1 MAPKA
6 KTPAAALPVED
17 PLVELPEH
25 IDVPDPPFSF
35 ILAHLVSHV
44 FCVEPPVEADGE
56 PPDALQDFDPLDS
69 LSKFHEG
76 GEAPNTSNILLLQ
89 RDELEAFAEG
99 GTLAAGLRRKAEA
112 EAACRKRKKVN
123 EARQKARLN
132 EDAGESH
139 GESHEP
145 GESGETTEAAEDHGS
160 HDFTLIV
167 SGYPS
172 TPEEVAELEA
182 ADLFDL
188 ADAWVSLHL
197 SGETC
202 IDEPDDLGG
211 TKRITRVIGA
221 PPAVTAL
228 REKVVA
234 AEAGS
239 PLATTI
245 VTELHNCHEWASRPT
260 EVPDPSEVVLA
271 AISSAAEHRITYKE
285 WIESLPEERVVIP
298 DLSFD
303 ASSLDTSVYERLVE
317 STDPSRHDVS
327 FMLYCLCE
335 QVNQSLKG
343 NVAEAPS
350 QRKKPSEA
358 QMKALQKKELSMIE
372 KFLDNASDILLFG
385 QDAVKEVEEK
395 NLETI
400 GSLMAMVEEEEQKAE
415 NGSKEETQHVPGMAP
430 DPGLGSSPPEDLEE
444 MVIPFHDQMSSR
456 HVGHHLPGG
465 KSVALEIEQL
475 LSHLNAPGIDRQNFP
490 RRISMTAAER
500 SAHRNRIYKYMPSMP
515 VVELERL
522 LLLREFQE
530 LLHHAQP
537 ERHWNLQDWI
547 FQEKIPASLL
557 CQTLLDASCRD
568 YFVDMKYMERQD
580 CLLVAMHHRAL
591 PGRVLWHSWEGD
603 LLTLAAK
610 DSETRSEMKLCP
622 VPTFNDWW
630 QLVSGQPS
638 PAPPAYAESEEGF
651 TAVPSR
657 KKAKKRKEPKDANAT
672 QKAGLEAPAC
682 PKKVLDLDAREVGY
696 CKAIEKILVPSDR
709 SIILRTAYQRGVQN
723 CVPEL
728 AKDGK
733 VLKPVVEDDGEG
745 EDSGQEEEID
755 DFDPFVPL
763 PRKELHSV
771 RVIKDNMTFGMVSD
785 AAWLETVEAMRS
797 RVSVEEPAPPEE
809 DEDAKRAEAL
819 RAAQGI
825 ADGEEEGEEPV
836 EQEPQEEEEGEQAIN
851 ITERYMEESK
861 FGCLWIVFKDGTR
874 CTVRMHHERLWYTP
888 GDVSWDVTSSRPGVQ
903 VTYTPPSGV
912 VVQAFSDAS
921 IRQSW
926 PPQRLFPLAGLEAD
940 EMLPGQ
946 AQDIELARQ
955 VTAFGVL
962 VIERL
967 SGRRDV
973 HHPSGTRAWRNPTIE
988 ELQERTEHFKALGKK
1003 KGCDVAAR
1011 ACAERMAQIC
1021 AAWEANQ
1028 DEEDEMDPSEQNK
1041 YFGMPGHWRV
1051 TTSSGRRFGRAL
1063 KVEEVSAEPGS
1074 ATASRSASQ
1083 RNSAE
1088 VDRISKEIPGSH
1100 GTGSRP
1106 GSKVPSSKDPGS
1118 IQASKDVPA
1127 EAEDDEDLE
1136 SEPKPPEPPPSLQD
1150 ILEAVLV
1157 DEGNN
1162 IEYELDPVPML
1173 VQRDPHTGITSTS
1186 NEEGMLILSYPDG
1199 ESNVCILPDGTR
1211 VSQTVDAEGSEV
1223 VVEKEGAARVTC
1235 YVKDK
1240 AYVPHSMVK
1249 VEIEDGATM
1258 EVVPR
1263 RLNLKAELVAADPH
1277 AFLAKLRGEPE
1288 EDVSPAL
1295 EIAQQQNAMSQHE
1308 FCRNPDPREDSY
1320 STNASVI
1327 LRHFEGT
1334 LVHSKGA
1341 GEVELVSG
1349 RDIAT
1354 MGSDNEKALKTLQD
1368 KGCVYLAQVDYDRI
1382 YLRDDDGNHFEVK
1395 GDQSLD
1401 FKLSVSMGDDFASP
1415 RCVVPKRPFKHPD
1428 ASFLPLPEEAPQP
1441 RLFVVYGDGEA
1452 EELLLRRDFEE
1463 AMRLARKDPLTLVVA
1478 GEKMGWPMSCC
1489 KTHSIHR
1496 IMHMDPVSVPV
1507 RPLELPPGI
1516 CGCVEPPAMNRSFTQ
1531 FRQFIEYP
1539 EITDQK
1545 LKDWESAYQLYRQE
1559 EEEQRVLQ
1567 NTLGEGLKNARRSM
1581 NATLQVE
1588 QLAKMSQAAASE
1600 PAATEASEQARDGG
1614 A

>member
-6 KTPAAALPVED
+6 KTPAVALPVED

-25 IDVPDPPFSF
+25 LEVPDPSF
-35 ILAHLVSHV
+35 TFVLGHLVSHV
-44 FCVEPPVEADGE
+44 FCVEPPLEAADA
-56 PPDALQDFDPLDS
+56 DDAALQDFDPLDS

-76 GEAPNTSNILLLQ
+76 GETLNTSSILLLQ

-123 EARQKARLN
+123 EARQRAL
-132 EDAGESH
+132 EELG
-139 GESHEP
+139 
-145 GESGETTEAAEDHGS
+145 EAAEAEAESGKAAKVDGDGRD
-160 HDFTLIV
+160 DFTLIV

-172 TPEEVAELEA
+172 TPEELAEVEA
-182 ADLFDL
+182 AGLFEV

-202 IDEPDDLGG
+202 IDEPDDIGG

-221 PPAVTAL
+221 PGALTAL
-228 REKVVA
+228 REKVVTS
-234 AEAGS
+234 EAGS
-239 PLATTI
+239 PYATTI
-245 VTELHNCHEWASRPT
+245 VTELYNCHEWAPGRPT
-260 EVPDPSEVVLA
+260 EVLDPSELVVA
-271 AISSAAEHRITYKE
+271 AFASAAQHRITYKE
-285 WIESLPEERVVIP
+285 WIESLPEDRIVIP
-298 DLSFD
+298 DLETEPT
-303 ASSLDTSVYERLVE
+303 SLDTSVYERLVE

-327 FMLYCLCE
+327 LMLYCLCE

-343 NVAEAPS
+343 NVAEVPA
-350 QRKKPSEA
+350 QRKKPSAE
-358 QMKALQKKELSMIE
+358 QMNTLQKKELAMIE

-385 QDAVKEVEEK
+385 QDAPREFEDKNFEVV
-395 NLETI
+395 
-400 GSLMAMVEEEEQKAE
+400 GSLMAMVEQEEKEAE
-415 NGSKEETQHVPGMAP
+415 NGSKEEAQHVPGMAP
-430 DPGLGSSPPEDLEE
+430 EPGLGSSPPEDLEE
-444 MVIPFHDQMSSR
+444 IVIPHHDRMSCR

-465 KSVALEIEQL
+465 KSVALEIEEI

-490 RRISMTAAER
+490 RKISMTAAER

-522 LLLREFQE
+522 LLMREFQE
-530 LLHHAQP
+530 LLHQAQP
-537 ERHWNLQDWI
+537 ERQWNLKDWI

-580 CLLVAMHHRAL
+580 CLLVAIHHRAL

-603 LLTLAAK
+603 LLTLAG
-610 DSETRSEMKLCP
+610 SETQELKLCP
-622 VPTFNDWW
+622 IPTFNDWW

-638 PAPPAYAESEEGF
+638 PAPPVYAETEEGF
-651 TAVPSR
+651 TTLPSS
-657 KKAKKRKEPKDANAT
+657 KKAP
-672 QKAGLEAPAC
+672 
-682 PKKVLDLDAREVGY
+682 
-696 CKAIEKILVPSDR
+696 
-709 SIILRTAYQRGVQN
+709 
-723 CVPEL
+723 
-728 AKDGK
+728 
-733 VLKPVVEDDGEG
+733 
-745 EDSGQEEEID
+745 
-755 DFDPFVPL
+755 
-763 PRKELHSV
+763 H
-771 RVIKDNMTFGMVSD
+771 
-785 AAWLETVEAMRS
+785 
-797 RVSVEEPAPPEE
+797 EE
-809 DEDAKRAEAL
+809 D
-819 RAAQGI
+819 
-825 ADGEEEGEEPV
+825 
-836 EQEPQEEEEGEQAIN
+836 EGEQAVN
-851 ITERYMEESK
+851 VTERYLQESR
-861 FGCLWIVFKDGTR
+861 FGCLWLVFKDGTR

-888 GDVSWDVTSSRPGVQ
+888 GDTSWDVSSSRPGVQ
-903 VTYTPPSGV
+903 VTYTPPSGA

-926 PPQRLFPLAGLEAD
+926 PPQRLFPPAGREAD

-946 AQDIELARQ
+946 AQDIELAGL
-955 VTAFGVL
+955 VTPFGVL

-967 SGRRDV
+967 SGRKDV

-988 ELQERTEHFKALGKK
+988 ELQERSEHFKELAKK

-1011 ACAERMAQIC
+1011 ACAERLAEIC

-1028 DEEDEMDPSEQNK
+1028 GEEDDMDPSEQNK

-1051 TTSSGRRFGRAL
+1051 TTCSGRRFGRTL
-1063 KVEEVSAEPGS
+1063 KVEEVAEPGT
-1074 ATASRSASQ
+1074 ATGSRTGSQ
-1083 RNSAE
+1083 RPSADA
-1088 VDRISKEIPGSH
+1088 DRVSKDVPSSH

-1106 GSKVPSSKDPGS
+1106 GSKIPSKDISSKEP
-1118 IQASKDVPA
+1118 SKDVPA

-1136 SEPKPPEPPPSLQD
+1136 SEPEPPEPPPSLQD

-1157 DEGNN
+1157 DEGSN

-1186 NEEGMLILSYPDG
+1186 NEEGMLILAYPEE

-1211 VSQTVDAEGSEV
+1211 VSQTEDAEGTEV

-1235 YVKDK
+1235 HVKDK

-1263 RLNLKAELVAADPH
+1263 RLNLKAELVAADPQ

-1288 EDVSPAL
+1288 EDISPAL

-1308 FCRNPDPREDSY
+1308 FCRSSDPREDSY

-1327 LRHFEGT
+1327 LRHVEGT

-1341 GEVELVSG
+1341 GEVEVVSG
-1349 RDIAT
+1349 RDIAAI
-1354 MGSDNEKALKTLQD
+1354 GSDNEKALKTLQD

-1415 RCVVPKRPFKHPD
+1415 RCVVPQKPFKHPD

-1441 RLFVVYGDGEA
+1441 RLFVVWGDGEA
-1452 EELLLRRDFEE
+1452 EELLLRRDYEE
-1463 AMRLARKDPLTLVVA
+1463 AMRLARKDPNTLVVE
-1478 GEKMGWPMSCC
+1478 GERMAWPMSCC
-1489 KTHSIHR
+1489 KSHSIHR
-1496 IMHMDPVSVPV
+1496 IMHMDPVTVPV

-1516 CGCVEPPAMNRSFTQ
+1516 CGTVEQPEMKRTFTQ

-1539 EITDQK
+1539 EISDQK
-1545 LKDWESAYQLYRQE
+1545 LKEWESAYEVYRQQ
-1559 EEEQRVLQ
+1559 EEEQRLLQ

-1588 QLAKMSQAAASE
+1588 QLAKLSQAAASE
-1600 PAATEASEQARDGG
+1600 PEPRWTRWTCALWKPSSWVFTRKALWNRVFGIL
-1614 A
+1614 

>member
-6 KTPAAALPVED
+6 KTPAVALPVED

-25 IDVPDPPFSF
+25 LEVPDPSF
-35 ILAHLVSHV
+35 TFVLGHLVSHV
-44 FCVEPPVEADGE
+44 FCVEPPLEAADA
-56 PPDALQDFDPLDS
+56 DDAALQDFDPLDS

-76 GEAPNTSNILLLQ
+76 GETLNTSSILLLQ

-123 EARQKARLN
+123 EARQRAL
-132 EDAGESH
+132 EELG
-139 GESHEP
+139 
-145 GESGETTEAAEDHGS
+145 EAAEAEAESGKAAKVDGDGRD
-160 HDFTLIV
+160 DFTLIV

-172 TPEEVAELEA
+172 TPEELAEVEA
-182 ADLFDL
+182 AGLFEV

-202 IDEPDDLGG
+202 IDEPDDIGG

-221 PPAVTAL
+221 PGALTAL
-228 REKVVA
+228 REKVVTS
-234 AEAGS
+234 EAGS
-239 PLATTI
+239 PYATTI
-245 VTELHNCHEWASRPT
+245 VTELYNCHEWAPGRPT
-260 EVPDPSEVVLA
+260 EVLDPSELVVA
-271 AISSAAEHRITYKE
+271 AFASAAQHRITYKE
-285 WIESLPEERVVIP
+285 WIESLPEDRIVIP
-298 DLSFD
+298 DLETEPT
-303 ASSLDTSVYERLVE
+303 SLDTSVYERLVE

-327 FMLYCLCE
+327 LMLYCLCE

-343 NVAEAPS
+343 NVAEVPA
-350 QRKKPSEA
+350 QRKKPSAE
-358 QMKALQKKELSMIE
+358 QMNTLQKKELAMIE

-385 QDAVKEVEEK
+385 QDAPREFEDKNFEVV
-395 NLETI
+395 
-400 GSLMAMVEEEEQKAE
+400 GSLMAMVEQEEKEAE
-415 NGSKEETQHVPGMAP
+415 NGSKEEAQHVPGMAP
-430 DPGLGSSPPEDLEE
+430 EPGLGSSPPEDLEE
-444 MVIPFHDQMSSR
+444 IVIPHHDRMSCR

-465 KSVALEIEQL
+465 KSVALEIEEI

-490 RRISMTAAER
+490 RKISMTAAER

-522 LLLREFQE
+522 LLMREFQE
-530 LLHHAQP
+530 LLHQAQP
-537 ERHWNLQDWI
+537 ERQWNLKDWI

-580 CLLVAMHHRAL
+580 CLLVAIHHRAL

-603 LLTLAAK
+603 LLTLAG
-610 DSETRSEMKLCP
+610 SETQELKLCP
-622 VPTFNDWW
+622 IPTFNDWW

-638 PAPPAYAESEEGF
+638 PAPPVYAETEEGF
-651 TAVPSR
+651 TTLPSS
-657 KKAKKRKEPKDANAT
+657 KKAP
-672 QKAGLEAPAC
+672 
-682 PKKVLDLDAREVGY
+682 
-696 CKAIEKILVPSDR
+696 
-709 SIILRTAYQRGVQN
+709 
-723 CVPEL
+723 
-728 AKDGK
+728 
-733 VLKPVVEDDGEG
+733 
-745 EDSGQEEEID
+745 
-755 DFDPFVPL
+755 
-763 PRKELHSV
+763 H
-771 RVIKDNMTFGMVSD
+771 
-785 AAWLETVEAMRS
+785 
-797 RVSVEEPAPPEE
+797 EE
-809 DEDAKRAEAL
+809 D
-819 RAAQGI
+819 
-825 ADGEEEGEEPV
+825 
-836 EQEPQEEEEGEQAIN
+836 EGEQAVN
-851 ITERYMEESK
+851 VTERYLQESR
-861 FGCLWIVFKDGTR
+861 FGCLWLVFKDGTR

-888 GDVSWDVTSSRPGVQ
+888 GDTSWDVSSSRPGVQ
-903 VTYTPPSGV
+903 VTYTPPSGA

-926 PPQRLFPLAGLEAD
+926 PPQRLFPPAGREAD

-946 AQDIELARQ
+946 AQDIELAGL
-955 VTAFGVL
+955 VTPFGVL

-967 SGRRDV
+967 SGRKDV

-988 ELQERTEHFKALGKK
+988 ELQERSEHFKELAKK

-1011 ACAERMAQIC
+1011 ACAERLAEIC

-1028 DEEDEMDPSEQNK
+1028 GEEDDMDPSEQNK

-1051 TTSSGRRFGRAL
+1051 TTCSGRRFGRTL
-1063 KVEEVSAEPGS
+1063 KVEEVAEPGT
-1074 ATASRSASQ
+1074 ATGSRTGSQ
-1083 RNSAE
+1083 RPSADA
-1088 VDRISKEIPGSH
+1088 DRVSKDVPSSH

-1106 GSKVPSSKDPGS
+1106 GSKIPSKDISSKEP
-1118 IQASKDVPA
+1118 SKDVPA

-1136 SEPKPPEPPPSLQD
+1136 SEPEPPEPPPSLQD

-1157 DEGNN
+1157 DEGSN

-1186 NEEGMLILSYPDG
+1186 NEEGMLILAYPEE

-1211 VSQTVDAEGSEV
+1211 VSQTEDAEGTEV

-1235 YVKDK
+1235 HVKDK

-1263 RLNLKAELVAADPH
+1263 RLNLKAELVAADPQ

-1288 EDVSPAL
+1288 EDISPAL

-1308 FCRNPDPREDSY
+1308 FCRSSDPREDSY

-1327 LRHFEGT
+1327 LRHVEGT

-1341 GEVELVSG
+1341 GEVEVVSG
-1349 RDIAT
+1349 RDIAAI
-1354 MGSDNEKALKTLQD
+1354 GSDNEKALKTLQD

-1415 RCVVPKRPFKHPD
+1415 RCVVPQKPFKHPD

-1441 RLFVVYGDGEA
+1441 RLFVVWGDGEA
-1452 EELLLRRDFEE
+1452 EELLLRRDYEE
-1463 AMRLARKDPLTLVVA
+1463 AMRLARKDPNTLVVE
-1478 GEKMGWPMSCC
+1478 GERMAWPMSCC
-1489 KTHSIHR
+1489 KSHSIHR
-1496 IMHMDPVSVPV
+1496 IMHMDPVTVPV

-1516 CGCVEPPAMNRSFTQ
+1516 CGTVEQPEMKRTFTQ

-1539 EITDQK
+1539 EISDQK
-1545 LKDWESAYQLYRQE
+1545 LKEWESAYEVYRQQ
-1559 EEEQRVLQ
+1559 EEEQRLLQ

-1588 QLAKMSQAAASE
+1588 QLAKLSQAAASE
-1600 PAATEASEQARDGG
+1600 PEASEQARDGG

>member
-6 KTPAAALPVED
+6 KTPAVALPVED

-25 IDVPDPPFSF
+25 LEVPDPSF
-35 ILAHLVSHV
+35 TFVLGHLVSHV
-44 FCVEPPVEADGE
+44 FCVEPPLEAADA
-56 PPDALQDFDPLDS
+56 DDAALQDFDPLDS

-76 GEAPNTSNILLLQ
+76 GETLNTSSILLLQ

-123 EARQKARLN
+123 EARQRAL
-132 EDAGESH
+132 EELG
-139 GESHEP
+139 
-145 GESGETTEAAEDHGS
+145 EAAEAEAESGKAAKVDGDGRD
-160 HDFTLIV
+160 DFTLIV

-172 TPEEVAELEA
+172 TPEELAEVEA
-182 ADLFDL
+182 AGLFEV

-202 IDEPDDLGG
+202 IDEPDDIGG

-221 PPAVTAL
+221 PGALTAL
-228 REKVVA
+228 REKVVTS
-234 AEAGS
+234 EAGS
-239 PLATTI
+239 PYATTI
-245 VTELHNCHEWASRPT
+245 VTELYNCHEWAPGRPT
-260 EVPDPSEVVLA
+260 EVLDPSELVVA
-271 AISSAAEHRITYKE
+271 AFASAAQHRITYKE
-285 WIESLPEERVVIP
+285 WIESLPEDRIVIP
-298 DLSFD
+298 DLETEPT
-303 ASSLDTSVYERLVE
+303 SLDTSVYERLVE

-327 FMLYCLCE
+327 LMLYCLCE

-343 NVAEAPS
+343 NVAEVPA
-350 QRKKPSEA
+350 QRKKPSAE
-358 QMKALQKKELSMIE
+358 QMNTLQKKELAMIE

-385 QDAVKEVEEK
+385 QDAPREFEDKNFEVV
-395 NLETI
+395 
-400 GSLMAMVEEEEQKAE
+400 GSLMAMVEQEEKEAE
-415 NGSKEETQHVPGMAP
+415 NGSKEEAQHVPGMAP
-430 DPGLGSSPPEDLEE
+430 EPGLGSSPPEDLEE
-444 MVIPFHDQMSSR
+444 IVIPHHDRMSCR

-465 KSVALEIEQL
+465 KSVALEIEEI

-490 RRISMTAAER
+490 RKISMTAAER

-522 LLLREFQE
+522 LLMREFQE
-530 LLHHAQP
+530 LLHQAQP
-537 ERHWNLQDWI
+537 ERQWNLKDWI

-603 LLTLAAK
+603 LLTLAG
-610 DSETRSEMKLCP
+610 SETQELKLCP
-622 VPTFNDWW
+622 IPTFNDWW

-638 PAPPAYAESEEGF
+638 PAPPVYAETEEGF
-651 TAVPSR
+651 TTLPSS
-657 KKAKKRKEPKDANAT
+657 KKAKKRKESKGSHAHDPLKAPK
-672 QKAGLEAPAC
+672 C
-682 PKKVLDLDAREVGY
+682 PKQVLDLDAREVGY

-728 AKDGK
+728 SRDGQ
-733 VLKPVVEDDGEG
+733 VLKPVADDEDGDGD
-745 EDSGQEEEID
+745 DSAEEEAD

-771 RVIKDNMTFGMVSD
+771 RVIKDNLTFGMVSD
-785 AAWLETVEAMRS
+785 AAWLDTVEAMRG
-797 RVSVEEPAPPEE
+797 RVSVEEPTPPEE

-825 ADGEEEGEEPV
+825 ADGDGEAEAEEPA
-836 EQEPQEEEEGEQAIN
+836 EEAPHEEDEGEQAVN
-851 ITERYMEESK
+851 VTERYLQESR
-861 FGCLWIVFKDGTR
+861 FGCLWLVFKDGTR

-888 GDVSWDVTSSRPGVQ
+888 GDTSWDVSSSRPGVQ
-903 VTYTPPSGV
+903 VTYTPPSGA

-926 PPQRLFPLAGLEAD
+926 PPQRLFPPAGREAD

-946 AQDIELARQ
+946 AQDIELARL
-955 VTAFGVL
+955 VTPFGVL

-967 SGRRDV
+967 SGRKDV

-988 ELQERTEHFKALGKK
+988 ELQERSEHFKELAKK

-1011 ACAERMAQIC
+1011 ACAERLAEIC

-1028 DEEDEMDPSEQNK
+1028 GEEDDMDPSEQNK

-1051 TTSSGRRFGRAL
+1051 TTCSGRRFGRTL
-1063 KVEEVSAEPGS
+1063 KVEEVAEPGT
-1074 ATASRSASQ
+1074 ATGSWTGSQ
-1083 RNSAE
+1083 RPSADA
-1088 VDRISKEIPGSH
+1088 DRVSKDVPSSH

-1106 GSKVPSSKDPGS
+1106 GSKIPSKDISSKEP
-1118 IQASKDVPA
+1118 SKDVPA

-1136 SEPKPPEPPPSLQD
+1136 SEPEPPEPPPSLQD

-1157 DEGNN
+1157 DEGSN

-1186 NEEGMLILSYPDG
+1186 NEEGMLILAYPEE

-1211 VSQTVDAEGSEV
+1211 VSQTEDAEGTEV

-1235 YVKDK
+1235 HVKDK

-1263 RLNLKAELVAADPH
+1263 RLNLKAELVAADPQ

-1288 EDVSPAL
+1288 EDISPAL

-1308 FCRNPDPREDSY
+1308 FCRSSDPREDSY

-1327 LRHFEGT
+1327 LRHVEGT

-1341 GEVELVSG
+1341 GEVEVVSG
-1349 RDIAT
+1349 RDIAAI
-1354 MGSDNEKALKTLQD
+1354 GSDNEKALKTLQD

-1415 RCVVPKRPFKHPD
+1415 RCVVPQKPFKHPD

-1441 RLFVVYGDGEA
+1441 RLFVVWGDGEA
-1452 EELLLRRDFEE
+1452 EELLLRRDYEE
-1463 AMRLARKDPLTLVVA
+1463 AMRLARKDPNTLVVE
-1478 GEKMGWPMSCC
+1478 GERMAWPMSCC
-1489 KTHSIHR
+1489 KSHSIHR
-1496 IMHMDPVSVPV
+1496 IMHMDPVTVPV

-1516 CGCVEPPAMNRSFTQ
+1516 CGTVEQPEMKRTFTQ

-1539 EITDQK
+1539 EISDQK
-1545 LKDWESAYQLYRQE
+1545 LKEWESAYEVYRQQ
-1559 EEEQRVLQ
+1559 EEEQRLLQ

-1588 QLAKMSQAAASE
+1588 QPAKLSQAAASE
-1600 PAATEASEQARDGG
+1600 PEASEQARDGG